1 MKRPHTLF
9 QYLEI
14 SEYTLINLWNR
25 HIFLNDPSEFND
37 VFEGSVSLSENK
49 VDTGPSFRRL
59 SPKDLNLRISC
70 FSEIDNHV
78 LMWSHYAD
86 SHKGMVLEFDTA
98 FEPFNKAIPIKY
110 KSHLSQ
116 DEYPELFDDNHFFPW
131 YEFKGRPWQYEKE
144 WRIINH
150 GAVSELNYPPQSL
163 KRIVFGINTNLSL
176 QAIIINI
183 VCSRYKNVKFQKAYK
198 SMQGLTINFEDIIA
212 CED

>member
-1 MKRPHTLF
+1 MKHPKSLF

-25 HIFLNDPSEFND
+25 HIYLNDPGEFND
-37 VFEGSVSLSENK
+37 VFEGSVSISENLID
-49 VDTGPSFRRL
+49 VGPSFRRL

-70 FSEIDNHV
+70 FSEINNNV

-86 SHKGMVLEFDTA
+86 SHKGMVLEFDTKLS
-98 FEPFNKAIPIKY
+98 PFDKAIPIKY

-116 DEYPELFDDNHFFPW
+116 DEYPNLFNDDYYFPW
-131 YEFKGRPWQYEKE
+131 YEFKGLPWQYEKE

-150 GAVSELNYPPQSL
+150 GLVSELEYPKNAL
-163 KRIVFGINTNLSL
+163 KRVIFGINTNPSL

-183 VCSRYKNVKFQKAYK
+183 VCSRYEKVIFQKALK
-198 SMQGLTINFEDIIA
+198 SMQGLTISFEEIIA
-212 CED
+212 CHD